1 MSSICHLWRASLP
14 FKWTKRPIC
23 LLVGAYKIKLNVF
36 IPAYKLI
43 MILLSVLA
51 ILLSGQFGR
60 IFLFFFSYYL
70 NIFYW
75 LKESEPSYLK
85 AIVRFY
91 PITSPLPDRKKR
103 EKVTVKISWNKK
115 KEEMYKDTCTGKHCI
130 DMCAW
135 NVTRIKSLYCF
146 HSKTLL

>member
-1 MSSICHLWRASLP
+1 MSLQFYYRVN
-14 FKWTKRPIC
+14 
-23 LLVGAYKIKLNVF
+23 LVEYF
-36 IPAYKLI
+36 Y
-43 MILLSVLA
+43 
-51 ILLSGQFGR
+51 
-60 IFLFFFSYYL
+60 FFFSYYL

-91 PITSPLPDRKKR
+91 PITSPLPDRKKKR
-103 EKVTVKISWNKK
+103 KSNCQNKL
-115 KEEMYKDTCTGKHCI
+115 EEMYKDTCTGKHCI

-146 HSKTLL
+146 NSKTEALKSFLFKWFNLKITRPLVTNILFTGSNNKVLNWVLLTLPFFHK